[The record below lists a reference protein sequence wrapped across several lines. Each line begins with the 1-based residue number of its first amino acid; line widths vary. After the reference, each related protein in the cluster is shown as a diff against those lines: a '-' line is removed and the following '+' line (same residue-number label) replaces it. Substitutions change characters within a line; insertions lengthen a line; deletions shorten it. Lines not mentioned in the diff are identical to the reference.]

1 MQITGNQNGFS
12 FFSAYKLAA
21 APKPPSPN
29 TSEEKVGAS
38 TDESVAEM
46 RRSEDASDTH
56 REGLLLQS
64 AHRTAARAA
73 EWTEALA
80 EL

>member
-1 MQITGNQNGFS
+1 MQITGNQNGVS

-21 APKPPSPN
+21 APKQPSP
-29 TSEEKVGAS
+29 TSDEKVGVSA
-38 TDESVAEM
+38 DEAQTEM
-46 RRSEDASDTH
+46 RRSEDPTDTH